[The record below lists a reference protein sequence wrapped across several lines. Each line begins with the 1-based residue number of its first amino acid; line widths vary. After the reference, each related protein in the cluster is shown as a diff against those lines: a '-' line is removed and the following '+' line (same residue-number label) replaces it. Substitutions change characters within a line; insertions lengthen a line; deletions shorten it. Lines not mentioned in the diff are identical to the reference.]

1 MKFYI
6 PPNLQSSFL
15 DVLKSDVATSLP
27 LNFDP
32 KVIIRAIVPEI
43 DHREKSSTVA
53 KGTKYSYASTE
64 IPLEIGDYLQDDNGI
79 YLINQLRI
87 QKFPACFKFLMIDCN
102 SKFTITRYENMVQ
115 DDDGNIIT
123 PAGDNPIATDI
134 YCSSLVSGAQFQIS
148 SGAVGVVPVDTV
160 TVQTRFTVA
169 ETKNIAI
176 GDNFMWFSQK
186 YMVQSLDYS
195 QVSIDGNSGL
205 LGFTGK
211 RVVTDATSI

>member
-1 MKFYI
+1 LKFYI

-43 DHREKSSTVA
+43 DHREKSSTVT
-53 KGTKYSYASTE
+53 KGTKYTYASTD

-87 QKFPACFKFLMIDCN
+87 QKFPSCYKFLLISCN
-102 SKFTITRYENMVQ
+102 SKFTVTRYEKMVT
-115 DDDGNIIT
+115 DDNGTILI
-123 PAGDNPIATDI
+123 PEGDNPIATDI
-134 YCSSLVSGAQFQIS
+134 YCSSLQSGAQFATV
-148 SGAVGVVPVDTV
+148 SGGIGIVPVDTAMI
-160 TVQTRFTVA
+160 QTRMTNEV
-169 ETKNIAI
+169 KNIAI
-176 GDNFMWFSQK
+176 GDNFTWFTQKYQIIFLDFSQIS
-186 YMVQSLDYS
+186 M
-195 QVSIDGNSGL
+195 DGTTGM

-211 RVVTDATSI
+211 RVVVDNADIV